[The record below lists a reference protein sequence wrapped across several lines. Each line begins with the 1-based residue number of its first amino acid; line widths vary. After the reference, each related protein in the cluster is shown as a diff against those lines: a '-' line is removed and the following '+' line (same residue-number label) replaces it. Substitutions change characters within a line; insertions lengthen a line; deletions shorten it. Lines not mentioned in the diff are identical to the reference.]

1 MMQEQEQPGLLLV
14 DDEPLVLRALER
26 QLRGIL
32 RSPRPAYRI
41 ECCTRPH
48 EALRRARES
57 DFDVV
62 ISDYRMPE
70 MNGVA
75 FLCAFRVLQPA
86 AARLILSGRADLAG
100 LTEAIN
106 QAGILR
112 FLAKP
117 WDEAELVFAIESAL
131 AERRLLRENQRLA
144 DELRADRDR
153 LSRREAELRR
163 LERESPGITHVNW
176 GPAGEVLLDPDPCPE
191 FASRR

>member
-1 MMQEQEQPGLLLV
+1 MPEQPGVLLV

-41 ECCTRPH
+41 ESHTSPAA
-48 EALRRARES
+48 ALRRAQEV

-62 ISDYRMPE
+62 VSDYRMPE

-75 FLCAFRVLQPA
+75 FLRAFRALQPT
-86 AARLILSGRADLAG
+86 AARLILSGHADLAG
-100 LTEAIN
+100 LADAIN
-106 QAGILR
+106 VAGILR

-131 AERRLLRENQRLA
+131 VERRLLLENQRLA
-144 DELRADRDR
+144 DELRASRSR
-153 LSRREAELRR
+153 LDRREAELRR
-163 LERESPGITHVNW
+163 LEREHPGLAHVNW
-176 GPAGEVLLDPDPCPE
+176 GPDGEVLIDRDME
-191 FASRR
+191 ASGR

>member
-1 MMQEQEQPGLLLV
+1 MPEQPGLLLV

-41 ECCTRPH
+41 ESHTSPAA
-48 EALRRARES
+48 ALRRAREA

-75 FLCAFRVLQPA
+75 FLHAFRALQPS
-86 AARLILSGRADLAG
+86 AARMILSGHADLAG
-100 LTEAIN
+100 LADAIN
-106 QAGILR
+106 VAGILR

-117 WDEAELVFAIESAL
+117 WDEAELVFAVESAL
-131 AERRLLRENQRLA
+131 LERRLLLENQRLA
-144 DELRADRDR
+144 DELRTRR
-153 LSRREAELRR
+153 NQLHRRETELRR
-163 LERESPGITHVNW
+163 LEREHPGLARVNW
-176 GPAGEVLLDPDPCPE
+176 GPDGEVLIDHDME
-191 FASRR
+191 AGDR